1 MEPDEPTLSHR
12 HLAGRQC
19 GTMIYWGTLAGALLV
34 ILGSFVS
41 MVMGHNLMNVE
52 AQFDALWQG
61 QNLAAIKQ
69 AGGMDSSHRH
79 WYLPPSWRGDT
90 LIMLGLVTGILSTI
104 PGLLRAAL
112 TLWHSHDRL
121 FAWGGLITA
130 GLIAAA
136 ALGLLQT
143 PL

>member
-1 MEPDEPTLSHR
+1 MEPDEPTLRHR

-19 GTMIYWGTLAGALLV
+19 GVMIYWGTLAGALLV
-34 ILGSFVS
+34 ILGSLVC
-41 MVMGHNLMNVE
+41 MGMGYNLVNVE
-52 AQFDALWQG
+52 AQFNALWQG
-61 QNLAAIKQ
+61 QDLAAIKQ
-69 AGGMDSSHRH
+69 AGGMDSSHLH

-90 LIMLGLVTGILSTI
+90 LIMLGMVTGILSTI

-112 TLWHSHDRL
+112 TLWQNHDRL
-121 FAWGGLITA
+121 FAWSGLITA

>member
-19 GTMIYWGTLAGALLV
+19 GTVIYWGTLAGALLV
-34 ILGSFVS
+34 ILGSLVS
-41 MVMGHNLMNVE
+41 MGMGHNLVNVE
-52 AQFDALWQG
+52 AQLNALWQG
-61 QNLAAIKQ
+61 QTLAAIKQ

-90 LIMLGLVTGILSTI
+90 LIMLGMVVGILSTI

-112 TLWHSHDRL
+112 TLWHNHDRL
-121 FAWGGLITA
+121 FAWSGLLTA